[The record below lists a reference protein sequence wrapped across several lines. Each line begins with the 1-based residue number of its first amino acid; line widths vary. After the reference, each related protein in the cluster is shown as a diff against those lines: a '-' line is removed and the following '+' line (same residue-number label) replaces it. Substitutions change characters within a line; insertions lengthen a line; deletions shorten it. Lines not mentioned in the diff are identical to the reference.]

1 MTLRDFFTVSLKITN
16 EELLKELCSVSVF
29 TKLKKGE
36 HVVKRGQR
44 QSSIAFLVEGIC
56 RGYYESVDG
65 KEVTECFGCRC
76 GMPAMACYDLDS
88 PAETSL
94 VAETDMTCV
103 RVPIVTIKALLKQY
117 TELVYVYNNLL
128 VNSLE
133 EHLKLKQILYKYDAM
148 GRYQWFLDTYPGLI
162 DIVSH
167 KDIASFLGM
176 TPVTLSRLRRNLR
189 GGGVPYL
196 RKRQQKNRNP
206 QRAGVKT
213 PVFLL
218 EEGQALTWVN
228 YRAGY
233 MWHNKSI
240 GKFDI

>member
-1 MTLRDFFTVSLKITN
+1 MTLSEFFTESLEITN
-16 EELLKELCSVSVF
+16 EELLEELCSVSIF

-36 HVVKRGQR
+36 YVVKRGEK

-76 GMPAMACYDLDS
+76 GMPAMACHDLDS
-88 PAETSL
+88 PAEASL
-94 VAETDMTCV
+94 VAETEVTCV

-117 TELVYVYNNLL
+117 TELVYVYNKLL

-133 EHLKLKQILYKYDAM
+133 EHLELKQILYKYDAM
-148 GRYQWFLDTYPGLI
+148 GRYEWFLETYPGLI
-162 DIVSH
+162 DLVSH

-189 GGGVPYL
+189 GGGRYW
-196 RKRQQKNRNP
+196 RKRRSQNRNS
-206 QRAGVKT
+206 RKT
-213 PVFLL
+213 GEKSSCFLL
-218 EEGQALTWVN
+218 EQGQGELP
-228 YRAGY
+228 G
-233 MWHNKSI
+233 
-240 GKFDI
+240 